1 MHVMNFVVN
10 DLLPCC
16 GQIQDFRQKDLPKD
30 EDAEVCDAIGSNIE
44 NDLISIVDN
53 GSKSSLMSSSG
64 LGVSASAVSSSK
76 FLRDSRIL
84 DGLNH
89 SANQNLSKYCLYNLF
104 EICKFGNQ
112 NQHINKPQ

>member
-16 GQIQDFRQKDLPKD
+16 GQIQYFRQKDSSNGGQG
-30 EDAEVCDAIGSNIE
+30 VCDGVGSNIE
-44 NDLISIVDN
+44 NALISIVDN

-84 DGLNH
+84 DGFNL
-89 SANQNLSKYCLYNLF
+89 AVNQNLSKYCLYNLF

-112 NQHINKPQ
+112 NQHINKLQ